1 MLFVDSF
8 SDFFGKYLTHTRVSF
23 FTDAQ
28 EGAGNDFADAAGE
41 WLGRVGRAAAPE
53 SVMRASSLLLYLR
66 VVGVCSDSG
75 ELGREIACKASF
87 EAASIVQYG
96 IVEHVFVASLGPF
109 FDASVLRIPFF
120 SEVLARLLE
129 HQSSYLG
136 RHGAIARL
144 FYPFEHSDHIADVS
158 HTMRSVYE
166 DIHGHCSGQRN
177 VYVERH
183 ILRRGLGLSAFLEKG
198 VAHGDHERYDG

>member
-1 MLFVDSF
+1 MLSVDSF

-87 EAASIVQYG
+87 EAARIVQYR

-109 FDASVLRIPFF
+109 LMPPSCVYPSFLKFSRVSWSIRVAILGGTELLRAFFTLSSIRIISPMSAIRCDQFTRTFMAIVPAS
-120 SEVLARLLE
+120 AT
-129 HQSSYLG
+129 Y
-136 RHGAIARL
+136 
-144 FYPFEHSDHIADVS
+144 
-158 HTMRSVYE
+158 T
-166 DIHGHCSGQRN
+166 
-177 VYVERH
+177 
-183 ILRRGLGLSAFLEKG
+183 
-198 VAHGDHERYDG
+198 

>member
-1 MLFVDSF
+1 MLSVDSF

-87 EAASIVQYG
+87 EAARIVQ
-96 IVEHVFVASLGPF
+96 
-109 FDASVLRIPFF
+109 
-120 SEVLARLLE
+120 
-129 HQSSYLG
+129 
-136 RHGAIARL
+136 
-144 FYPFEHSDHIADVS
+144 
-158 HTMRSVYE
+158 
-166 DIHGHCSGQRN
+166 
-177 VYVERH
+177 
-183 ILRRGLGLSAFLEKG
+183 
-198 VAHGDHERYDG
+198 

>member
-1 MLFVDSF
+1 MLSVDSF

-75 ELGREIACKASF
+75 ELGR
-87 EAASIVQYG
+87 
-96 IVEHVFVASLGPF
+96 
-109 FDASVLRIPFF
+109 
-120 SEVLARLLE
+120 
-129 HQSSYLG
+129 
-136 RHGAIARL
+136 
-144 FYPFEHSDHIADVS
+144 
-158 HTMRSVYE
+158 
-166 DIHGHCSGQRN
+166 
-177 VYVERH
+177 
-183 ILRRGLGLSAFLEKG
+183 
-198 VAHGDHERYDG
+198 